1 MSDILH
7 KLITHFEN
15 FPGIGP
21 RQARRF
27 TYSLLRRSRGDLQ
40 EFGTLLQQL
49 KQSIH
54 ECPTCGLYHTDQ
66 EQACTYCRNPN
77 RDASLLMV
85 VEKDADME
93 TVEKSG
99 LFNGYYLILGG
110 VLPISGKNQV
120 RDQLVQTALK
130 YRLENNLQEIVLGL
144 SATTEGEQT
153 REYVLDLITP
163 LLPKTVT
170 ISTLGRGFATGT
182 ELEYSDNETLK
193 SALENRK

>member
-21 RQARRF
+21 RQARRL
-27 TYSLLRRSRGDLQ
+27 TYSLFRRSRSELQ
-40 EFGTLLQQL
+40 EFGSLLQAL

-54 ECPTCGLYHTDQ
+54 ECPTCGLYHTGT
-66 EQACTYCRNPN
+66 EQICSYCGNPN
-77 RDASLLMV
+77 RDASLLMI

-99 LFNGYYLILGG
+99 LYNGYYLILGG

-120 RDQLVQTALK
+120 RDPLVQRALK
-130 YRLENNLQEIVLGL
+130 HRIENGLEEVVLGL

-153 REYVLDLITP
+153 REYVVDLITP
-163 LLPKTVT
+163 LLPETVH

-182 ELEYSDNETLK
+182 ELEYSDNETLRN
-193 SALENRK
+193 ALENRK